1 MGYTWGYIK
10 DAALAKLDLSEAE
23 ANDLHL
29 LDRFHIYANE
39 VITQVCSTIKPDRT
53 FVQFVIGKSDVG
65 AVKQVSNE
73 NFVSFGNDVNTV
85 DYYTDGCNYFI
96 DSELKGNATYR
107 HIVRSAHDSDF
118 TYVGHNS
125 LKFYHEGVYNISV
138 NTRWFTFTSSLKNN
152 VVLDIPTDI
161 LECIPSYIASQCYK
175 IDDEVKSSIYRNEF
189 ELLYARIDNTD
200 YSDTKDF
207 EIGGGW

>member
-39 VITQVCSTIKPDRT
+39 VITQICSTIKPNRT
-53 FVQFVIGKSDVG
+53 FEQFTIGKNEVG
-65 AVKQVSNE
+65 KKIKITTE
-73 NFVSFGNDVNTV
+73 GFISFGNDVNTV

-96 DSELKGNATYR
+96 DSELEGNATYK
-107 HIVRSAHDSDF
+107 HIVKQAYDSDF
-118 TYVGHNS
+118 TYVGYDS
-125 LKFYHEGVYNISV
+125 LQFYHEGVYTISI